1 MKWKTWKKLT
11 AALLAAGLLVGLAAC
26 APEEPAPTDTPPAA
40 SAPEAA
46 TPAPEDTPEPAG
58 AQQPEGYPSKTI
70 TWIVPAAAGATIDL
84 PTRALADSLDL
95 GGSIVVENIAGA
107 SQTLGATEAV
117 NRGGDGYTL
126 LTGAN
131 AWGLIQPNMNEVAYS
146 TDDFR
151 HLCFISAF
159 VHDVLV
165 VPAASDIQSVEDWIA
180 YVTGGSRFTYGIPAT
195 GGHGHLAL
203 TTTLNQLGADT
214 GACVAYSNAGENI
227 AALLSGTVEFGVLDS
242 TDAAPR
248 VEAGELRAI
257 AILSDEPSGLL
268 PDVPAITDYNVTD
281 IGGFKGLLWV
291 AVHKDTPDEIVEW
304 LKVKIDEAVHSDAYQ
319 AYLKD
324 SGRDPLPEYTEEE
337 VTQYLKDASTAYQ
350 EVLTSLGLAAG

>member
-1 MKWKTWKKLT
+1 MKRNTWNKLT
-11 AALLAAGLLVGLAAC
+11 AVLAAIGLLLGLSAC
-26 APEEPAPTDTPPAA
+26 GPKEPPPTPTPSNAPETTAPLTNG
-40 SAPEAA
+40 
-46 TPAPEDTPEPAG
+46 TPEPTEVE
-58 AQQPEGYPSKTI
+58 QPEGYPSKAI

-95 GGSIVVENIAGA
+95 GKSIVVENIAGA
-107 SQTLGATEAV
+107 SQTLGAAEAA

-131 AWGLIQPNMNEVAYS
+131 AWGLIQPNMNQVAYS

-151 HLCFISAF
+151 HLCFISSF

-165 VPAASDIQSVEDWIA
+165 VPAKSELQTVDDWIA

-203 TTTLNQLGADT
+203 TTTLNQMGSST

-227 AALLSGTVEFGVLDS
+227 AALLSETVEFGVLDS
-242 TDAAPR
+242 TDAAAR
-248 VEAGELRAI
+248 VEAGGLRAL
-257 AILSDEPSGLL
+257 AILSDEASGLL
-268 PDVPAITDYNVTD
+268 PGVPAITDYQVKD

-304 LKVKIDEAVHSDAYQ
+304 LKVKIGEAVQSEAYQ
-319 AYLKD
+319 TYLEE
-324 SGRDPLPEYTEEE
+324 SGRAPLPEYTEEE
-337 VTQYLKDASTAYQ
+337 VTQYLKDASAAYKD
-350 EVLTSLGLAAG
+350 VLASLGLAAG